1 MVILATIIFFLS
13 IACIFL
19 FPYSFSRPM
28 TVEEQDEFFKPV
40 PASEMFS
47 RKTAHPLS
55 TQLMKEDFFWD
66 PGDVSAPFGSD
77 DGADANYNFR
87 QWRKTHP
94 SGDVIEYLKHRLKYH
109 RIDFEKW
116 HAKAD
121 SVDDTGFNF
130 NQFYPTATAN
140 RVILACVFG
149 QLALEGKID
158 DRLIDYGLLAIR
170 LERQKDSL
178 KKWRAPGERDK
189 QLTKMKD
196 VLMKVREM
204 QAVRTPES

>member
-1 MVILATIIFFLS
+1 
-13 IACIFL
+13 
-19 FPYSFSRPM
+19 
-28 TVEEQDEFFKPV
+28 
-40 PASEMFS
+40 
-47 RKTAHPLS
+47 
-55 TQLMKEDFFWD
+55 MKEDFFWD

-109 RIDFEKW
+109 RIDFDKW

-121 SVDDTGFNF
+121 SVDDTGFNI

-140 RVILACVFG
+140 RVILACSIY
-149 QLALEGKID
+149 QPALDGKID
-158 DRLIDYGLLAIR
+158 DRLIDYGLLAIK

-178 KKWRAPGERDK
+178 KNGERQANEEIK
-189 QLTKMKD
+189 QLKKMKD